1 MLEGVKNE
9 FKDVISATTPVIL
22 LLLGLQIF
30 VMHSDWETIFH
41 FLFSAALVVS
51 GFTLFLIGVKLGM
64 LPVGESIGSELSKR
78 GSLAFIIGISFLLT
92 FLVTV
97 AEPDVRILANLFDNV
112 SNGGIDDSLLI
123 LAIATGVGFFIV
135 ISVLRILM
143 GTSLK
148 IILGICYAFVILL
161 SFFTPT
167 EFLAIAFD
175 SGGVTTGPM
184 TVPVILSLGV
194 GITSVLSDRQS
205 VSDSFGLVG
214 LASIG
219 PIIAVMLLGVFL

>member
-1 MLEGVKNE
+1 MLEGVKEE
-9 FKDVISATTPVIL
+9 FKDVVGATAPVIL
-22 LLLGLQIF
+22 LILALQIF
-30 VMHSDWETIFH
+30 IMHSSWETIAH

-51 GFTLFLIGVKLGM
+51 GFTLFLVGVKLGM
-64 LPVGESIGSELSKR
+64 LPMGESIGSELPKR
-78 GSLAFIIGISFLLT
+78 GSLVFILGVSFLLT

-97 AEPDVRILANLFDNV
+97 AEPDVRVLANLFDTV
-112 SNGGIDDSLLI
+112 SNGGLDDSLLI
-123 LAIATGVGFFIV
+123 LAISAGVGFFIV
-135 ISVLRILM
+135 ISVIRILL

-148 IILGICYAFVILL
+148 LILAICYIFVIIL
-161 SFFTPT
+161 SFFTPV

-184 TVPVILSLGV
+184 TVPVIMSLGV
-194 GITSVLSDRQS
+194 GITSVLSDRKS

-219 PIIAVMLLGVFL
+219 PIIAVMLLGVLL